1 MFILM
6 FSLFVVVH
14 ANETNTDDYVDVK
27 SGETVPFDGKLF
39 TNEAIAKIL
48 SNHKAEKD
56 KIKVESDFLLEKT
69 KLDLN
74 LKYDILQSKTNS
86 EIEMYKTMISVRD
99 EELKKAAKKDLLK
112 TWGAYGAFIL
122 GSATSIA
129 IFYSVNHD

>member
-1 MFILM
+1 M
-6 FSLFVVVH
+6 FSLLTIAH
-14 ANETNTDDYVDVK
+14 ADESSSDDYIDVK

-39 TNEAIAKIL
+39 TNKAIAKIL

-56 KIKVESDFLLEKT
+56 KLKVESDFLLEKT
-69 KLDLN
+69 KIDLN
-74 LKYDILQSKTNS
+74 LKYNILQSKTNS
-86 EIEMYKTMISVRD
+86 EIEMYKSMVAVRD

-129 IFYSVNHD
+129 IFYSVSHD